1 VKRALD
7 RLAERILSLTA
18 VDDAP
23 RRISKLRAAWIIVS
37 LHVTVRLTLAI
48 FFAHGPRALLP
59 LPGLLFVLGLRRR
72 LLRPAAIVL
81 ALVECVRFAL
91 AYPDVSN
98 HYLIECLAIA
108 IFAVVD
114 LDREEEQG
122 LCLQLLAWLVVVA
135 LFSSGLQKVL
145 HGAYFKGQYLAYM
158 IANTDRFRDFF
169 GPLLSAADLAHLK
182 ALAGATD
189 HLHFAFGHALGPMP
203 GPYRVHSLLFV
214 AISNA
219 VWLGELTVSIG
230 LLSRKIRPAALA
242 CGLLLMAGILASSHE
257 VFFDTLFVNLLLLF
271 ARSDLNRKLLP
282 LSLAAYALYLLVG
295 FGVVHA
301 SFVW

>member
-1 VKRALD
+1 MV
-7 RLAERILSLTA
+7 
-18 VDDAP
+18 
-23 RRISKLRAAWIIVS
+23 
-37 LHVTVRLTLAI
+37 
-48 FFAHGPRALLP
+48 
-59 LPGLLFVLGLRRR
+59 FVLGLNRR
-72 LLRPAAIVL
+72 LLRPAALVL
-81 ALVECVRFAL
+81 ALVECARFAL

-98 HYLIECLAIA
+98 HYLIECLAVT

-122 LCLQLLAWLVVVA
+122 LCLQLLAWLVVLV
-135 LFSSGLQKVL
+135 LFASGLQKVL

-169 GPLLSAADLAHLK
+169 RPLLSAADLAHLQS
-182 ALAGATD
+182 LAGATE
-189 HLHFAFGHALGPMP
+189 HLRFANGHALGPMP
-203 GPYRVHSLLFV
+203 GPYLVHSLLFI

-219 VWLGELTVSIG
+219 VWLGELTVAIG
-230 LLSRKIRPAALA
+230 LLVRKTRPAALV
-242 CGLLLMAGILASSHE
+242 CGLLLLAGILASSHE

-282 LSLAAYALYLLVG
+282 LSLAAYAFYLLAG
-295 FGVVHA
+295 FGIVHA